1 MNNTSFKLADMKV
14 LTDQAIKNVDPTTI
28 KNTMEHV
35 KKTEERYWKND
46 GMSLSSVIENFSI
59 NIAESSSDES
69 SSENSDA
76 G

>member
-14 LTDQAIKNVDPTTI
+14 LTDQAIKNVDPTII

-46 GMSLSSVIENFSI
+46 GLSLSPIIENFSI

-76 G
+76 E

>member
-46 GMSLSSVIENFSI
+46 GLSLSPVIENFSI

-76 G
+76 E